1 MDDRSN
7 AKINFFL
14 TVLLSIWYK
23 RIILK
28 KEEKMIYYKGTWD
41 LNSKGD
47 FKYEVG
53 KKYNFNGYPEF
64 CKKGFHFCKNPDN
77 IFYYFPSYSK
87 LNNNFVLLEIRVE
100 DNCIKMER
108 EIKCVCNSI
117 DILRIV
123 PVEEYPDIFNRT
135 ILNSDGNPIYEQ
147 YEIFDFSFHNIY
159 DQYGKIIEKKYSN
172 KCFEIYEYNDYGQIS
187 KIILKSNEQNIY
199 TLAFPVIYSYDSDHR
214 ISEINFADGRF
225 IKYKY
230 NNGKIEEI
238 EEKLQRG
245 VVSEIKKKTYYY
257 NEDGTI
263 SYISINEDTQK
274 FVYKDGKLIEIRYY
288 IKKQLNWSINI
299 FDISR

>member
-1 MDDRSN
+1 
-7 AKINFFL
+7 
-14 TVLLSIWYK
+14 
-23 RIILK
+23 
-28 KEEKMIYYKGTWD
+28 MIYYKGTWD
-41 LNSKGD
+41 LSSKGD
-47 FKYEVG
+47 LKYEVG
-53 KKYNFNGYPEF
+53 KRYNFDGYPEL
-64 CKKGFHFCKNPDN
+64 CKKGFHFCKNPDD
-77 IFYYFPSYSK
+77 IFYYFQPYLK
-87 LNNNFVLLEIRVE
+87 LNKNFVLLEIRVE
-100 DNCIKMER
+100 DNRIKIEGVT
-108 EIKCVCNSI
+108 KCVCTSI

-123 PVEEYPDIFNRT
+123 PVEEYSNIFNKI

-147 YEIFDFSFHNIY
+147 YINSDSSFHNIY
-159 DQYGKIIEKKYSN
+159 DQYGKIIERKYDN
-172 KCFEIYEYNDYGQIS
+172 KHVEIYEYNDYAQIS
-187 KIILKSNEQNIY
+187 RIISKNDVQKLYISY
-199 TLAFPVIYSYDSDHR
+199 FPIIYSYDSDHR
-214 ISEINFADGRF
+214 ISKIDFADDRF

-288 IKKQLNWSINI
+288 IKKQSNWSINI